1 MWVDPTTR
9 KVFRL
14 FSEIRAEFPQ
24 TSFHEPISDEEI
36 ASVGLL
42 PLQETS
48 WVGDPSR
55 ERKEEALPW
64 IIDGKWV
71 QQWRSVALSEEEIKE
86 AQAKRIDAL
95 WRAADAYVSNN
106 ISGTAIGILTIG
118 VLSRLPKALAVT
130 KWVSDVWDEYYR
142 RKALVAS
149 VAVDDLDFSSFGQ
162 MPFSFPEL
170 REELGL

>member
-14 FSEIRAEFPQ
+14 FSEIRAAFPQ
-24 TSFHEPISDEEI
+24 TSFHEPISDDEI

-42 PLQETS
+42 PLQESS
-48 WVGDPSR
+48 WIGDPSR
-55 ERKEEALPW
+55 ERPVEVLPS

-71 QQWRSVALSEEEIKE
+71 QQWRSEPLSEEEVKE

-95 WRAADAYVSNN
+95 WRAADSYVSNN
-106 ISGTAIGILTIG
+106 ISGAAIGIMTIG
-118 VLSRLPKALAVT
+118 VLSQRPKALAVT
-130 KWVSDVWDEYYR
+130 KWVSQVWDEYYR
-142 RKALVAS
+142 RKALVES

-162 MPFSFPEL
+162 MPFSVPEL